1 MYWRVGAQSK
11 GEKLWRMPLAD
22 EYRPNIKSEI
32 ADLKNVGGRVRPST
46 YIYICFNTSKY
57 NVYI

>member
-1 MYWRVGAQSK
+1 MVSNCMCVCWRVGAQSK

-32 ADLKNVGGRVRPST
+32 ADLKNVGGRVRPSA
-46 YIYICFNTSKY
+46 YLSLLNTS
-57 NVYI
+57 